1 MTAIPEIGEGKRGA
15 EGHLLYLLRQANAAA
30 RQAVDRELSGLRLT
44 LSQYSALTMIAA
56 YDGLSGADLAGLSM
70 LTPQSAHEVVLR
82 LEKAGFIARR
92 ADPRHK
98 RIFRLE
104 LSDAGRGVLAE
115 ARRRTDRIEARLQAL
130 VERQA
135 PAAVRQWLVD
145 VAVEIS
151 EGAPVR
157 DRMD

>member
-30 RQAVDRELSGLRLT
+30 RQAVDRELFGLRLT

-56 YDGLSGADLAGLSM
+56 YDGLSGADLASLSM
-70 LTPQSAHEVVLR
+70 LTPQSAHEVVSR
-82 LEKAGFIARR
+82 LERTGFITRR

-104 LSDAGRGVLAE
+104 LTEAGRAVLAE

-135 PAAVRQWLVD
+135 PGVVRQWLVD

-151 EGAPVR
+151 DGAVLNDPS
-157 DRMD
+157 D